1 MENVWKTEKVVYGA
15 SWRKVFLR
23 YFGELSFS
31 TDTVNSTSLHRLFA
45 RNRVTNSRW
54 ACCFY
59 NLGQQFPWHSAITL
73 ASGSKLPQKSNL
85 MNTANVSERLYG
97 DKKMKRA
104 HVFASILLLT
114 GVSLAQQPANNPQ
127 DTTANPTVQ
136 PFTRTVVIRS
146 NRGGWGL
153 LGLFGLAG
161 LLGRRRGTIVSG
173 TGYTRDDRT
182 YEQQRRRV
190 A

>member
-1 MENVWKTEKVVYGA
+1 MSGKLRRSFVGHPSA
-15 SWRKVFLR
+15 KVFSGI
-23 YFGELSFS
+23 FGELSFS
-31 TDTVNSTSLHRLFA
+31 TDTVDSTNLHRLFA

-59 NLGQQFPWHSAITL
+59 KLGQQFPWHPAITL
-73 ASGSKLPQKSNL
+73 GSGSKLPRKSNL
-85 MNTANVSERLYG
+85 MNMANVSKRVHG
-97 DKKMKRA
+97 DKMMKRA
-104 HVFASILLLT
+104 HVLASILLLT
-114 GVSLAQQPANNPQ
+114 GFSLAQQPSNSPQ
-127 DTTANPTVQ
+127 DTMANPTVQ

-161 LLGRRRGTIVSG
+161 LLGRRRGTIVTD